1 MDVYS
6 RSRFSA
12 FGIPL
17 SGIISLFFVP
27 TSSASQLKLN
37 HKLHP
42 KLFNL
47 SDTDFRFRTAIY
59 RVLLQ
64 NFKEKGH
71 WKGALRGPWKTTN
84 QVVQFPLTHDYVR
97 ELVLKILFCKTC
109 SMYLLTISN
118 IVIILFSFFAWYL
131 SQSNV
136 PLSILHI
143 FTKFTNNYDFFHSYG
158 FCYVYVRQ
166 ITIIR
171 TDSAM
176 STLGKQQFQAFR

>member
-37 HKLHP
+37 RKLHP

-118 IVIILFSFFAWYL
+118 IVIILFFFLHDIYPNPMFPYL
-131 SQSNV
+131 FY
-136 PLSILHI
+136 I
-143 FTKFTNNYDFFHSYG
+143 FLWSLLIIMTFF
-158 FCYVYVRQ
+158 
-166 ITIIR
+166 IR

-176 STLGKQQFQAFR
+176 FTLGK